1 MHQEKYSLT
10 WQTYSDHLKSMMKE
24 LMMNEEFADVTLVTE
39 DKKQIKANINILS
52 SCSPV
57 FKDILKKEKNSR
69 PIVYLRGIHFSEMES
84 IMHYIYLG
92 EATFYEER
100 MNELFAVAKSLE
112 IKVLYEEADAETV
125 TVTDQ
130 TANEENDAETVT
142 IATGNEEADAETVT
156 KQTANEEN
164 EASPTLADEMEEQTQ
179 MAIDKPKPEP
189 EHSIVK
195 FECDQ
200 CDFQT
205 TQQGEITRH
214 IISKHE
220 QSSTNSVTYSNDQ
233 CFNQAS
239 RQVIQNTNEGI
250 NACNASDYQAGYQ
263 SDLPEHIQTKHG
275 ISKYSCDSCSY
286 KATTQNR
293 LTKHILSK
301 HEFEITAEG
310 VITMHRKKFECK
322 QCQKT
327 YFSIQTLNDH
337 IQTKH
342 KGIKYTCDQC
352 DNQFTHKNSLNMHI
366 QSKHN
371 GIKYACDQCDYE
383 ASRQDTLTRHVKSEH
398 EGIRYSC
405 DQCDYQTRRKSI
417 LNEHIKSKHE
427 GVNYACDQCDYQAA
441 RQSNL
446 IIHIQSKHEGVNYAC
461 DQCDYQT
468 ARQSNLNIHIQTK
481 HEGLKYACDQCDYQA
496 TKQSHLARHIQTKH
510 EGFTQN
516 IYNQL

>member
-1 MHQEKYSLT
+1 MHQEKYNLT

-39 DKKQIKANINILS
+39 DKKHIKANINILS

-57 FKDILKKEKNSR
+57 FKDILKKEKKSD
-69 PIVYLRGIHFSEMES
+69 PIIYLRGIHFSEMES

-125 TVTDQ
+125 T
-130 TANEENDAETVT
+130 
-142 IATGNEEADAETVT
+142 

-179 MAIDKPKPEP
+179 MAIDKPKQEP

-214 IISKHE
+214 IISKHK

-275 ISKYSCDSCSY
+275 ISKYSCDFCSY

-352 DNQFTHKNSLNMHI
+352 DNQFTHKTSLNMHI
-366 QSKHN
+366 QSKHD

-417 LNEHIKSKHE
+417 LNEHIK
-427 GVNYACDQCDYQAA
+427 
-441 RQSNL
+441 
-446 IIHIQSKHEGVNYAC
+446 SKHEGVNYAC